1 ASGLGGKVI
10 SELRDMGIRIAID
23 DFGTGAS
30 SLGYLRD
37 LMIDRIK
44 IDRTFVTNLHLNPSN
59 ATITET
65 VIRLGEA
72 LGINVVAEGVE
83 SQREL
88 DFVATLGSPDIQG
101 YLFHKPETIEAFLD
115 RQSGATLAK
124 TG

>member
-1 ASGLGGKVI
+1 
-10 SELRDMGIRIAID
+10 
-23 DFGTGAS
+23 
-30 SLGYLRD
+30 
-37 LMIDRIK
+37 
-44 IDRTFVTNLHLNPSN
+44 TNLHLNPSN

-88 DFVATLGSPDIQG
+88 DHVASLGAPAIQG
-101 YLFHKPETIEAFLD
+101 YFFHKPEPISDFLAGQND
-115 RQSGATLAK
+115 AKLSK